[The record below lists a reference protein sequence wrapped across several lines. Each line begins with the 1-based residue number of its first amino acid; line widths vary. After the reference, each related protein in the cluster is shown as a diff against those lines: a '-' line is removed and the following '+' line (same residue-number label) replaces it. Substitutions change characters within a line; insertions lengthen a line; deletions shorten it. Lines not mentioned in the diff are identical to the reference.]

1 MRLVYCHTRLM
12 AKLSFQTIADGRA
25 MLKSCHTRRFTII
38 FCLNLKQERCMSKT
52 KIIKNRRIQSIET
65 VPGQVNFIPVDAATV
80 AVRLTGNWNRDAA
93 IKPAE
98 QVIADLN
105 TIENLK
111 FVLLQAHDLAGWDSR
126 LPAYLL
132 KIIDYCRTRHIEV
145 DASGLPEG
153 VQALLKLARAVPERA
168 GARRAAQ
175 EKSTLAEIGKTVLN
189 GLKDAKGLFAFI
201 GETLLAFT
209 ALIRGKARFRT
220 IDIFLCI
227 QDAGPSALP
236 IVTLISLL
244 VGLILAFV
252 GAVQLALFGAQIYIA
267 DLVGLGTVR
276 EMGALMTAVIMSGRT
291 GAAYAAQLGTM
302 NVNSEIDALKTM
314 GISPMEFL
322 VLPRMLALI
331 LMMPLLCLY
340 ADLMGILGG
349 AMVTI
354 SAFDVSLIQYYNEA
368 QKAVDLTDFGIG
380 LFKSLVF
387 AVLIATA
394 GCMRGMQCGRSASAV
409 GDAATAAVV
418 NSIVYIVIADS
429 VITLICDRLGI

>member
-1 MRLVYCHTRLM
+1 MP
-12 AKLSFQTIADGRA
+12 
-25 MLKSCHTRRFTII
+25 
-38 FCLNLKQERCMSKT
+38 KT
-52 KIIKNRRIQSIET
+52 KIIKNRPNQSAET
-65 VPGQVNFIPVDAATV
+65 VPGQVSLIPIDATSMTM
-80 AVRLTGNWNRDAA
+80 RLTGNWSREAS
-93 IKPAE
+93 IKPVE
-98 QVIADLN
+98 QVFADLN
-105 TIENLK
+105 AIKNLK
-111 FVLLQAHDLAGWDSR
+111 LVVLQAQDLAVWDSR

-132 KIIDYCRTRHIEV
+132 KIIGYCQSRQIEI
-145 DASGLPEG
+145 DMSGLPEG
-153 VQALLKLARAVPERA
+153 VQALLKLARTVPERA
-168 GARRAAQ
+168 GARRTAQ
-175 EKSTLAEIGKTVLN
+175 QKSTLATIGKAVLN
-189 GLKDAKGLFAFI
+189 GLKDAKGLLAFI
-201 GETLLAFT
+201 GDTMLAFT
-209 ALIRGKARFRT
+209 ALIRRKARFRT
-220 IDIFLCI
+220 VDIFLCI

-252 GAVQLALFGAQIYIA
+252 GAVQLAMFGAQIYIA

-322 VLPRMLALI
+322 VLPRMLALV

-340 ADLMGILGG
+340 ADLLGILGG

-354 SAFDVSLIQYYNEA
+354 SAFDVSLTQYYNET
-368 QKAVDLTDFGIG
+368 QKAVHLTDFGIG

-387 AVLIATA
+387 AALIATA
-394 GCMRGMQCGRSASAV
+394 GCMRGIQCGRSASAV

-418 NSIVYIVIADS
+418 NSIVYIVVADS

>member
-1 MRLVYCHTRLM
+1 MNT
-12 AKLSFQTIADGRA
+12 AGTAS
-25 MLKSCHTRRFTII
+25 
-38 FCLNLKQERCMSKT
+38 
-52 KIIKNRRIQSIET
+52 
-65 VPGQVNFIPVDAATV
+65 GQVSFIPVDESTV
-80 AVRLTGNWNRDAA
+80 AMKLSGSWSNDAS
-93 IKPAE
+93 IRPVE
-98 QVIADLN
+98 QVLAELSAFK
-105 TIENLK
+105 NLK
-111 FVLLQAHDLAGWDSR
+111 LVLLQAHDLAGWDSR
-126 LPAYLL
+126 LPAYVL
-132 KIIDYCRTRHIEV
+132 KIIDYCQTQHIEV

-153 VQALLKLARAVPERA
+153 IQALLKLARAVPERA
-168 GARRAAQ
+168 GARRATQ
-175 EKSTLAEIGKTVLN
+175 QKSTLAEIGKTVMN
-189 GLKDAKGLFAFI
+189 GLKDAKGLLAFI
-201 GETLLAFT
+201 GETLLAFAT
-209 ALIRGKARFRT
+209 LIRGKARFRSV
-220 IDIFLCI
+220 DLFLCI

-252 GAVQLALFGAQIYIA
+252 GAVQLAMFGAQIYIA

-340 ADLMGILGG
+340 ADLMGMLGG
-349 AMVTI
+349 ALVTV
-354 SAFDVSLIQYYNEA
+354 SAFDVSLIQYYNET
-368 QKAVDLTDFGIG
+368 QKAVDLTDFSIG

-387 AVLIATA
+387 AALIATA

-418 NSIVYIVIADS
+418 NSIVYIVVADS

>member
-1 MRLVYCHTRLM
+1 VSAAGT
-12 AKLSFQTIADGRA
+12 AS
-25 MLKSCHTRRFTII
+25 
-38 FCLNLKQERCMSKT
+38 
-52 KIIKNRRIQSIET
+52 
-65 VPGQVNFIPVDAATV
+65 GQVSFTPVDAATV
-80 AVRLTGNWNRDAA
+80 AVRLTGNWNREAA
-93 IKPAE
+93 IQPAE

-105 TIENLK
+105 AVKKLK
-111 FVLLQAHDLAGWDSR
+111 FVLLQAHDLTGWDSR
-126 LPAYLL
+126 LPSYLL
-132 KIIDYCRTRHIEV
+132 KIVDYCQSRQIEV
-145 DASGLPEG
+145 DMSGLPEG

-168 GARRAAQ
+168 GARRTAQ
-175 EKSTLAEIGKTVLN
+175 KESTLATIGKAVLN
-189 GLKDAKGLFAFI
+189 GLKDAKGLLAFI
-201 GETLLAFT
+201 GETVLASA

-220 IDIFLCI
+220 VDIFLCI

-252 GAVQLALFGAQIYIA
+252 GAVQLAMFGAQIYIA

-322 VLPRMLALI
+322 VLPRMLGLV

-340 ADLMGILGG
+340 ADLMGMLGG
-349 AMVTI
+349 AMVTV
-354 SAFDVSLIQYYNEA
+354 SAFDVSLIQYYNET

-387 AVLIATA
+387 AALIATA

>member
-1 MRLVYCHTRLM
+1 VFRICKPWQQGLQEKTMSVAETVSGQVSFITVDGSTVAMQLTGSWSNEASIKPVEQVLED
-12 AKLSFQTIADGRA
+12 LSAF
-25 MLKSCHTRRFTII
+25 K
-38 FCLNLKQERCMSKT
+38 NLK
-52 KIIKNRRIQSIET
+52 
-65 VPGQVNFIPVDAATV
+65 
-80 AVRLTGNWNRDAA
+80 L
-93 IKPAE
+93 
-98 QVIADLN
+98 
-105 TIENLK
+105 
-111 FVLLQAHDLAGWDSR
+111 VLLRAHDLAGWDSR

-132 KIIDYCRTRHIEV
+132 KIFNYCQAQHIEV
-145 DASGLPEG
+145 DMSGLPEG
-153 VQALLKLARAVPERA
+153 AQALLKLASTVPERA
-168 GARRAAQ
+168 GARRTAQ
-175 EKSTLAEIGKTVLN
+175 QKSTLADIGKTVLN
-189 GLKDAKGLFAFI
+189 GLKDAKGLLAFI
-201 GETLLAFT
+201 GETVQAFI
-209 ALIRGKARFRT
+209 ALIQAKARFRT

-227 QDAGPSALP
+227 QDAGPAALP

-252 GAVQLALFGAQIYIA
+252 GAVQLAMFGAQIYIA

-314 GISPMEFL
+314 GISPMQFL

-340 ADLMGILGG
+340 ADLMGMLGG
-349 AMVTI
+349 AMVTV
-354 SAFDVSLIQYYNEA
+354 SAFDVSLIQYYNET
-368 QKAVDLTDFGIG
+368 QKAVDLTDLGIG

-387 AVLIATA
+387 AALIATA

-418 NSIVYIVIADS
+418 NSIVYIVVADS

>member
-1 MRLVYCHTRLM
+1 VSAAGT
-12 AKLSFQTIADGRA
+12 AS
-25 MLKSCHTRRFTII
+25 
-38 FCLNLKQERCMSKT
+38 
-52 KIIKNRRIQSIET
+52 
-65 VPGQVNFIPVDAATV
+65 GQVSFTPAGAATV
-80 AVRLTGNWNRDAA
+80 AVCLTGNWNREAA
-93 IKPAE
+93 IQPAE

-105 TIENLK
+105 AIKNLK
-111 FVLLQAHDLAGWDSR
+111 FVLLQAHDLAEWDSR
-126 LPAYLL
+126 LPSYLL
-132 KIIDYCRTRHIEV
+132 KIIDYCQSRQIEV
-145 DASGLPEG
+145 DMSKLPEG
-153 VQALLKLARAVPERA
+153 VQALLKLARAVPERT
-168 GARRAAQ
+168 GARRTTQ
-175 EKSTLAEIGKTVLN
+175 QKSALATIGKVVLN
-189 GLKDAKGLFAFI
+189 GLKDAKGLLAFI
-201 GETLLAFT
+201 GETILAFIS
-209 ALIRGKARFRT
+209 LVRGKARFRT
-220 IDIFLCI
+220 VDIFLCI

-252 GAVQLALFGAQIYIA
+252 GAVQLAMFGAQIYIA

-322 VLPRMLALI
+322 VLPRMLGLV

-340 ADLMGILGG
+340 ADLMGMLGG
-349 AMVTI
+349 ALVTI
-354 SAFDVSLIQYYNEA
+354 SAFDVSLIQYYNET
-368 QKAVDLTDFGIG
+368 QKAVHLADFSIG

>member
-1 MRLVYCHTRLM
+1 MK
-12 AKLSFQTIADGRA
+12 AKTAADGQGLSGEIELERIDEKSLLIR
-25 MLKSCHTRRFTII
+25 LKGHW
-38 FCLNLKQERCMSKT
+38 
-52 KIIKNRRIQSIET
+52 
-65 VPGQVNFIPVDAATV
+65 GQGA
-80 AVRLTGNWNRDAA
+80 R

-98 QVIADLN
+98 TLLESLKNFGSFSRIRLNADELG
-105 TIENLK
+105 
-111 FVLLQAHDLAGWDSR
+111 QWDSR
-126 LPAYLL
+126 LPTYLL
-132 KIIDYCRTRHIEV
+132 KILDECRANAVEADV
-145 DASGLPEG
+145 SGLPQG
-153 VQALLKLARAVPERA
+153 VQGLLRLARAVPERA
-168 GARRAAQ
+168 GARR
-175 EKSTLAEIGKTVLN
+175 STQKPPMLARLGKAVMNALADARGLIG
-189 GLKDAKGLFAFI
+189 FI
-201 GETLLAFT
+201 GETVLASV
-209 ALIRGKARFRT
+209 AMLRGRARFRLH
-220 IDIFLCI
+220 DLMLCI
-227 QDAGPSALP
+227 QEAGPGALA

-252 GAVQLALFGAQIYIA
+252 GAVQLAMFGAQIFIA

-322 VLPRMLALI
+322 VMPRMLALI
-331 LMMPLLCLY
+331 LMLPLLCLY

-354 SAFDVSLIQYYNEA
+354 SAFDVSLVQYVNETR
-368 QKAVDLTDFGIG
+368 KSVHLTDFGIG

-418 NSIVYIVIADS
+418 NSIVYIVVADS
-429 VITLICDRLGI
+429 IITLICNRLGI

>member
-1 MRLVYCHTRLM
+1 
-12 AKLSFQTIADGRA
+12 
-25 MLKSCHTRRFTII
+25 
-38 FCLNLKQERCMSKT
+38 MS
-52 KIIKNRRIQSIET
+52 
-65 VPGQVNFIPVDAATV
+65 AAGTV
-80 AVRLTGNWNRDAA
+80 AGHVSLIPIDDSTVAIQLTGSWSHGSA
-93 IKPAE
+93 IKPVE
-98 QVIADLN
+98 QVLADLAAAK
-105 TIENLK
+105 NLRL
-111 FVLLQAHDLAGWDSR
+111 VLLRADELTSWDSR

-132 KIIDYCRTRHIEV
+132 KIIDYCQAQRIEV

-153 VQALLKLARAVPERA
+153 VQALLRLARAVPERA
-168 GARRAAQ
+168 GARRTA
-175 EKSTLAEIGKTVLN
+175 EKKSTLAEIGKAVLN
-189 GLKDAKGLFAFI
+189 GLKDAKGLIAFI
-201 GETLLAFT
+201 GETVLASMT
-209 ALIRGKARFRT
+209 LIRGKARFRVV
-220 IDIFLCI
+220 DLALCI

-252 GAVQLALFGAQIYIA
+252 GAVQLAMFGAQIYIA

-349 AMVTI
+349 ALVTV
-354 SAFDVSLIQYYNEA
+354 SAFDVSLIQYYNEI

-380 LFKSLVF
+380 LVKSLVF
-387 AVLIATA
+387 AMLIATA
-394 GCMRGMQCGRSASAV
+394 GCMRGLQCGRSASAV
-409 GDAATAAVV
+409 GDAATTAVV
-418 NSIVYIVIADS
+418 NSIVYIVVADS
-429 VITLICDRLGI
+429 VITLLCDRLGI

>member
-1 MRLVYCHTRLM
+1 MNT
-12 AKLSFQTIADGRA
+12 AGTAS
-25 MLKSCHTRRFTII
+25 
-38 FCLNLKQERCMSKT
+38 
-52 KIIKNRRIQSIET
+52 
-65 VPGQVNFIPVDAATV
+65 GQVSFIPVDESTV
-80 AVRLTGNWNRDAA
+80 AMKLSGSWSNEAS
-93 IKPAE
+93 IKPVE
-98 QVIADLN
+98 QVLKDLSAFK
-105 TIENLK
+105 NLK
-111 FVLLQAHDLAGWDSR
+111 LVLLQAHDLAGWDSR
-126 LPAYLL
+126 LPAYVL
-132 KIIDYCRTRHIEV
+132 KIIDYCQTRHIEV

-153 VQALLKLARAVPERA
+153 IQALLKLARAVPERA
-168 GARRAAQ
+168 GARRATQ
-175 EKSTLAEIGKTVLN
+175 QKSTLAEIGKTVMN
-189 GLKDAKGLFAFI
+189 GLKDAKGLLAFI
-201 GETLLAFT
+201 GETLLAFAT
-209 ALIRGKARFRT
+209 LIRGKARFRSVDLF
-220 IDIFLCI
+220 ICI

-252 GAVQLALFGAQIYIA
+252 GAVQLAMFGAQIYIA

-302 NVNSEIDALKTM
+302 NVNSEIDALRTM

-340 ADLMGILGG
+340 ADLMGMLGG
-349 AMVTI
+349 ALVTV
-354 SAFDVSLIQYYNEA
+354 SAFDVSLIQYYNET
-368 QKAVDLTDFGIG
+368 QKAVHLTDFSIG

-387 AVLIATA
+387 AALIATA

-418 NSIVYIVIADS
+418 NSIVYIVVADS

>member
-1 MRLVYCHTRLM
+1 MNT
-12 AKLSFQTIADGRA
+12 AGTAS
-25 MLKSCHTRRFTII
+25 
-38 FCLNLKQERCMSKT
+38 
-52 KIIKNRRIQSIET
+52 
-65 VPGQVNFIPVDAATV
+65 GQVSFIPVDESTV
-80 AVRLTGNWNRDAA
+80 AMKLSGSWSNDAS
-93 IKPAE
+93 IRPVE
-98 QVIADLN
+98 QVLAELSAFK
-105 TIENLK
+105 NLK
-111 FVLLQAHDLAGWDSR
+111 LVLLQAHDLAGWDSR
-126 LPAYLL
+126 LPAYVL
-132 KIIDYCRTRHIEV
+132 KIIDYCQTRHIEV

-153 VQALLKLARAVPERA
+153 IQALLKLARAVPERA
-168 GARRAAQ
+168 GARRTTQ
-175 EKSTLAEIGKTVLN
+175 QKSTLAEIGKTVMN
-189 GLKDAKGLFAFI
+189 GLKDAKGLLAFI
-201 GETLLAFT
+201 GETLLACAT
-209 ALIRGKARFRT
+209 LIRGKARFRSV
-220 IDIFLCI
+220 DLFLCI

-252 GAVQLALFGAQIYIA
+252 GAVQLAMFGAQIYIA

-340 ADLMGILGG
+340 ADLMGMLGG
-349 AMVTI
+349 ALVTV
-354 SAFDVSLIQYYNEA
+354 SAFDVSLIQYYNET
-368 QKAVDLTDFGIG
+368 QKAVHLTDFSIG

-387 AVLIATA
+387 AALIATA

-418 NSIVYIVIADS
+418 NSIVYIVVADS